1 MYESPRQVIYSY
13 LEIKQLVKVASLSK
27 RERETVL
34 NSKIVKENRN
44 EKGFNLTLGPN
55 KFKKNTTDIAIKG
68 LLMAIRLNNTFA
80 LSMYTL
86 DNDEENRFK

>member
-1 MYESPRQVIYSY
+1 MYDNPRQVVYFDMKELI
-13 LEIKQLVKVASLSK
+13 KVASLSK

-44 EKGFNLTLGPN
+44 EKGFKLTFGTYE
-55 KFKKNTTDIAIKG
+55 FKKNTTDIALKG